1 MAKLDKSA
9 LFGVVGCK
17 PHEGQLAVHASAALR
32 RVLACGVRWGKSTLC
47 VHEALAALLTPGPA
61 SRGWLVTPTVATTEL
76 LTGPLFA
83 TLREHFAHRIVEL
96 DERDR
101 RAVVRNL
108 AGNLAEVVGKS
119 ADRPAALLGAS
130 LDWLIIDEAARL
142 REEVWTSALS
152 QRLVDR
158 QGWALIASTPRGA
171 GDWFHDQY
179 ARGLRREEGYESWTG
194 PSEQN
199 PALDPAVIEAER
211 GRLTLR
217 QFRTEY
223 GGAFVGP
230 NGVQCTLCGWGEPYQ
245 KSILCITEWVAC
257 RPCEVCKRPLD
268 PEGTPVGNELQDGT
282 LYLQLWGADGEEEL
296 RNEFW
301 PDW

>member
-1 MAKLDKSA
+1 MQRLNKLA
-9 LFGVVGCK
+9 MFGAVRYA
-17 PHEGQLAVHASAALR
+17 PHEGQLAVHDSTASR

-47 VHEALAALLTPGPA
+47 VHEALAAMLTPGPA

-76 LTGPLFA
+76 LTGPLFRG
-83 TLREHFAHRIVEL
+83 LREHFAHRVVEI
-96 DERDR
+96 DDRDR

-130 LDWLIIDEAARL
+130 LDWLIVDEAARL
-142 REEVWTSALS
+142 REEIWTSALS

-158 QGWALIASTPRGA
+158 QGWALLASTPRGA
-171 GDWFHDQY
+171 GDWFHEQY
-179 ARGLRREEGYESWTG
+179 ARGLRREEGYASWTG

-199 PALDPAVIEAER
+199 PALDPAVIEVER

-230 NGVQCTLCGWGEPYQ
+230 NGIKCALCGWGEPYQ
-245 KSILCITEWVAC
+245 KSILWMDEWRAC
-257 RPCEVCKRPLD
+257 RPCEACRHPIDADGK
-268 PEGTPVGNELQDGT
+268 PVGNECADGSV
-282 LYLQLWGADGEEEL
+282 YLQLLGTDDDEGKPG
-296 RNEFW
+296 NEFW
-301 PDW
+301 PD